1 MIDFNDYFNQ
11 ANKIIKVNIG
21 LFRVVVQYI
30 YTYNSLIF
38 TLLINSIHI
47 RLLFTHIVANV
58 CLNPSKIKCFIFV
71 YLNRHNT
78 TTKLYKCYLN
88 MLDMNTYFVNYVY
101 T

>member
-30 YTYNSLIF
+30 YTYNSSIF

-47 RLLFTHIVANV
+47 GLLFTHIVANV
-58 CLNPSKIKCFIFV
+58 CLNPSKIKCFI
-71 YLNRHNT
+71 LST
-78 TTKLYKCYLN
+78 
-88 MLDMNTYFVNYVY
+88 
-101 T
+101 